1 MLIDFSKKY
10 RKLQYIDI
18 MAMNY
23 AEELVKKSDYDRGV
37 MIIKSIYNSKYL
49 DCLTDEVTVYI
60 ILAQYYIENGEA
72 EKGRD
77 FLVKIAN
84 ETVENY
90 EEALEF
96 RGWLKIWNKY
106 KNMVENEIPRSIKIN
121 NDTKILSDD
130 DLLKLLLEEV
140 HSGGYGSYLSYN
152 SKHFESTL
160 AAAEKRKMTALTEQ
174 LKRIKAQFP
183 NVEIP
188 INSIDVDDIIE
199 NNNLN
204 FDDEDELFYSQICST
219 FPDNI

>member
-1 MLIDFSKKY
+1 
-10 RKLQYIDI
+10 
-18 MAMNY
+18 
-23 AEELVKKSDYDRGV
+23 

-60 ILAQYYIENGEA
+60 ILAQYYIENDEA
-72 EKGRD
+72 EKGKE
-77 FLVKIAN
+77 FLIKIAN

-96 RGWLKIWNKY
+96 RGWLKVWNKY
-106 KNMVENEIPRSIKIN
+106 KNIVENEIPKSIKF
-121 NDTKILSDD
+121 NDNTKIPSDD
-130 DLLKLLLEEV
+130 DLLKLLSEEV
-140 HSGGYGSYLSYN
+140 HSGGYSSYLLYN

-160 AAAEKRKMTALTEQ
+160 AVAEKRKMTALTEQ

-183 NVEIP
+183 KGEIP
-188 INSIDVDDIIE
+188 LNSIDVDDIIE

-204 FDDEDELFYSQICST
+204 FDDEDELFYTAIYAE